1 MNKIRSNENLLSFN
15 RHNLIPFLDGIDIFL
30 CFSVITN
37 LCIFFFPTLDVR
49 SSIIVMSF
57 LTLLTFFSRFFSTAF
72 ISFFFKINKKKN
84 INFFLILS
92 FCYLLPILSNS
103 NFLFLSL
110 ILLVLNRLLIGMF
123 ISQINLNYKFSQEF
137 TEKQTFFVKYFLFFI
152 IGSLIGNILFM
163 VINDILS
170 NDELNTWGWKIIF
183 VLLFIINF
191 SFFLF
196 FKITGKLI
204 YLKYELRDD
213 RVINNSRS
221 DVLVFFKNIFS
232 IIPIF
237 LITLFCASKW
247 LPKFANPEN
256 MQFLDFGLINIL
268 LIGLTTLF
276 IYPLIILVGRK
287 KTSSFL
293 FVSVILISFISIFFK
308 YNSSYSIDFVKFSL
322 SVVASFSICLFY
334 LDLKFNNEFNPFQKI
349 NIFNLL
355 FLLNSFLIPLS
366 FYYFINFSISYNI
379 LYLTVGLIYSLS
391 FFISLYVKK
400 TN

>member
-1 MNKIRSNENLLSFN
+1 
-15 RHNLIPFLDGIDIFL
+15 
-30 CFSVITN
+30 
-37 LCIFFFPTLDVR
+37 
-49 SSIIVMSF
+49 
-57 LTLLTFFSRFFSTAF
+57 
-72 ISFFFKINKKKN
+72 
-84 INFFLILS
+84 
-92 FCYLLPILSNS
+92 
-103 NFLFLSL
+103 
-110 ILLVLNRLLIGMF
+110 MF